1 MSLEKAIATLGIPG
15 SIAVAILIVFAL
27 LQLVGELIELCGK
40 VAPAFLKVRKVVQAR
55 KERNKETQ
63 ETLKEIKEALKL
75 IQPHCDETHI
85 AERNEWMSWVNG
97 RAQVYD
103 NTIIEYGDRM
113 DKLTD
118 ALNSNTRMT
127 EQMFAETS
135 RDRIIDFASK
145 VSNPL
150 CYVSREEFHRIFK
163 VYDKYEQFLEA
174 HNMTNGEVELNYQ
187 IIQENYRERTNSHNF
202 IDDRLYTDNT
212 PR

>member
-1 MSLEKAIATLGIPG
+1 MSLDKAIATLGIPG

-27 LQLVGELIELCGK
+27 LQLIGELIEMCGK
-40 VAPAFLKVRKVVQAR
+40 VAPAFLKIRKVIKAR
-55 KERNKETQ
+55 IDHNRETQ
-63 ETLKEIKEALKL
+63 ETLKEIKDALKL
-75 IQPHCDETHI
+75 IQPHCDEQHI

-113 DKLTD
+113 ERLTE

-127 EQMFAETS
+127 EQMFAESS

-145 VSNPL
+145 VSNPV

-187 IIQENYRERTNSHNF
+187 IIQDNYRERTNSHNF
-202 IDDRLYTDNT
+202 IDDRLYTNT
-212 PR
+212 LPQ

>member
-27 LQLVGELIELCGK
+27 LQLVGELIEMFGK
-40 VAPAFLKVRKVVQAR
+40 VAPAFLKVRKVLKAR
-55 KERNKETQ
+55 RDRNRETE

-75 IQPHCDETHI
+75 IQPHCDESHI
-85 AERNEWMSWVNG
+85 EERNEWMSWVNG

-103 NTIIEYGDRM
+103 NTIIEYADRM
-113 DKLTD
+113 DRLTD

-127 EQMFAETS
+127 EQMFAESS

-145 VSNPL
+145 VSNPV

-163 VYDKYEQFLEA
+163 VYDKYEQFLAA

-187 IIQENYRERTNSHNF
+187 IIQDNYRERTNSHNF
-202 IDDRLYTDNT
+202 IDDRLYTT
-212 PR
+212 THPQ